1 MANLEPAVGPASY
14 EVDADQVPEAY
25 RHLFNNADWTVHKF
39 VVYGSWGFFVVAIV
53 AHVLAYSYKPFI

>member
-1 MANLEPAVGPASY
+1 MGPASY